1 MPHGH
6 FDQKTLVI
14 YSIQTFAPYI
24 YAGFMGLVV
33 LFQFALALGAPW
45 GSLAMAGKFPGKF
58 PPLMRIAAIVQGLVL
73 CLLAVIVLIR
83 ADVVLPGLY
92 SASEIAIWVVVAI
105 SVLSLVM
112 NLATPSKWERIIWV
126 PVCAIHV
133 ITALL
138 VALS

>member
-1 MPHGH
+1 MQHDH
-6 FDQKTLVI
+6 FDQKTQVI
-14 YSIQTFAPYI
+14 YSIQTLAPYI

-33 LFQFALALGAPW
+33 LFQFVLALGVPW

-105 SVLSLVM
+105 SVLSSVM
-112 NLATPSKWERIIWV
+112 NLATPSK
-126 PVCAIHV
+126 
-133 ITALL
+133 
-138 VALS
+138 